1 MKLLLAFFSVFSI
14 FWIGAETYM
23 GDTAYVKAPQSHM
36 KESGNFSTIRE
47 EAKDQ
52 HKSEYEFE
60 QVIEKETDHYT
71 PDNNPIT
78 WDEEPGNYPLETPV
92 TYENVDDHEVQSPTH
107 YKHIPHGACAICRDG
122 TYSFSK
128 NRKGTCSHH
137 GGVAE
142 WLK

>member
-1 MKLLLAFFSVFSI
+1 MKFLFAFFSVFSI
-14 FWIGAETYM
+14 FCIGAERHS
-23 GDTAYVKAPQSHM
+23 GDSVYVKTPKTQIE
-36 KESGNFSTIRE
+36 ESGNFSTFTE

-71 PDNNPIT
+71 PDNNPVT

-92 TYENVDDHEVQSPTH
+92 TYENVDDEEVQSPTH
-107 YKHIPHGACAICRDG
+107 YKHIPQGACAICRDG

-128 NRKGTCSHH
+128 NRRGTCSHH